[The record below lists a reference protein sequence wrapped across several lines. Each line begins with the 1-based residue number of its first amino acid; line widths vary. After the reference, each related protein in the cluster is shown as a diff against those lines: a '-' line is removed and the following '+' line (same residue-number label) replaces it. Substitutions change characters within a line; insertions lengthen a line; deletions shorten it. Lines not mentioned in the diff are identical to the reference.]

1 MNMIEGRLLMP
12 ELGLSLGLWQGT
24 FRDIPKLWLRWFT
37 LTGELIPEPTEEAI
51 AANERVI
58 LAEQETIEAK
68 RKVEQLGQLLRD
80 LGVNPDTLD
89 NA

>member
-1 MNMIEGRLLMP
+1 MSRLKV
-12 ELGLSLGLWQGT
+12 S
-24 FRDIPKLWLRWFT
+24 
-37 LTGELIPEPTEEAI
+37 
-51 AANERVI
+51 VI

>member
-1 MNMIEGRLLMP
+1 MP

-37 LTGELIPEPTEEAI
+37 LTGELIPEPTEEAA

>member
-1 MNMIEGRLLMP
+1 MNVEN
-12 ELGLSLGLWQGT
+12 
-24 FRDIPKLWLRWFT
+24 RDIPKLWLRWFT

>member
-1 MNMIEGRLLMP
+1 MP

-68 RKVEQLGQLLRD
+68 RKVEQLAQLLRD
-80 LGVNPDTLD
+80 LGVNPDELN